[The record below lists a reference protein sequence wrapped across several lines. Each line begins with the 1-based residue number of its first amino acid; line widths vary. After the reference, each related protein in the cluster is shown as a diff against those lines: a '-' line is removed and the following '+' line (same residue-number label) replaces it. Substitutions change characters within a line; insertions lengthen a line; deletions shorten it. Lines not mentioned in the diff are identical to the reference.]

1 MRIITKSVRN
11 AQKDSKNDRMSREKM
26 MRDAR
31 IRRIRAARQKA
42 RDAENEEKEVK
53 KDNEVESF
61 VKALIEAGVTPEEII
76 ATYKKDDKEEL
87 PEDEDVEKDDE
98 EIDEDSEIY
107 GEDEELEEVHTQ
119 DSLKSV
125 GSLARK
131 STKDSLSDEEAEN
144 AAWRKRLGGNN

>member
-11 AQKDSKNDRMSREKM
+11 AQKDSKNNRLSRDEM
-26 MRDAR
+26 IRDAR

-42 RDAENEEKEVK
+42 KDAEDEEKEVK

-76 ATYKKDDKEEL
+76 ATYKKSDEEEL
-87 PEDEDVEKDDE
+87 PEDEEVEEDDE
-98 EIDEDSEIY
+98 EIDEDDEIY
-107 GEDEELEEVHTQ
+107 GEDEELEEIHTQ

-125 GSLARK
+125 GSLAKK